1 MSLTRKYTVI
11 LSIFISLSKNIFV
24 ILQRNLVN
32 TPIMAI
38 TDVRK
43 KGTVLKTLG
52 DRVEVGVACKGDEC
66 SGCKASFLCSTNK
79 DAIRLNCK
87 APEGTELKP
96 GDEVNLVGR
105 LRGWF
110 SGWMLL
116 AGWPCVAAL
125 LVVALGFRFGWSD
138 VTTGSVCCNVI
149 VIYYGIL
156 VLLKGKLD
164 KRVEWEIEK
173 TIN

>member
-1 MSLTRKYTVI
+1 
-11 LSIFISLSKNIFV
+11 
-24 ILQRNLVN
+24 
-32 TPIMAI
+32 MAI

-43 KGTVLKTLG
+43 KGTVLKMLG
-52 DRVEVGVACKGDEC
+52 DRAEVGVACKGDEC

-79 DAIRLNCK
+79 DAIRINCK
-87 APEGTELKP
+87 VPSGTEFKP

-110 SGWMLL
+110 SGWMML
-116 AGWPCVAAL
+116 AGWPCV
-125 LVVALGFRFGWSD
+125 LVLIVVGLGFKFGWSD
-138 VTTGSVCCNVI
+138 EMTGGISCGAI
-149 VIYYGIL
+149 SIYYGLLIL
-156 VLLKGKLD
+156 MKGKLD

>member
-1 MSLTRKYTVI
+1 
-11 LSIFISLSKNIFV
+11 
-24 ILQRNLVN
+24 
-32 TPIMAI
+32 MAI
-38 TDVRK
+38 TDVSK
-43 KGTVLKTLG
+43 KGTVLKLHG
-52 DRVEVGVACKGDEC
+52 DRAEVGVACKGDEC

-87 APEGTELKP
+87 VPAGLQLKP
-96 GDEVNLVGR
+96 GDEVNLAGR

-116 AGWPCVAAL
+116 AGWPCIIVL
-125 LVVALGFRFGWSD
+125 ILVGISFRFDWSD
-138 VTTGSVCCNVI
+138 VMTGSICCSSI
-149 VIYYGIL
+149 VIYYG
-156 VLLKGKLD
+156 LLLLLRGKLD